1 MMHDTGHW
9 AYPLSQAQVWSN
21 FTVPDPI
28 KLEKLDAE
36 GSMYAM
42 TSHDAENS
50 CTLLKIDP
58 KTGFTDRQKIPTENY
73 KVFAICLLNS
83 GIPGV
88 SLKPED
94 VQGGDDQP

>member
-1 MMHDTGHW
+1 
-9 AYPLSQAQVWSN
+9 
-21 FTVPDPI
+21 
-28 KLEKLDAE
+28 
-36 GSMYAM
+36 MYAT

-50 CTLLKIDP
+50 CTLMKIDP

-94 VQGGDDQP
+94 N

>member
-1 MMHDTGHW
+1 
-9 AYPLSQAQVWSN
+9 
-21 FTVPDPI
+21 
-28 KLEKLDAE
+28 
-36 GSMYAM
+36 MYAM